1 VKQSLVVLGS
11 TGSIGRSTL
20 EVARRH
26 PERIRVVALA
36 ARGGSAERLLEQA
49 REFKPELVVVVEPVA
64 GDWLAERLPVGT
76 RLAVGRDALLEAAA
90 WPDAERVLAAMVG
103 AAGLPAVAT
112 ALDHGKTVALA
123 NKEALVVGGRLLP
136 ELAHRRGGAILPVD
150 SEHAALH
157 QALRCG
163 TPREVARLTLTAS
176 GGPFRLW
183 PRERWRDV
191 RPEDALK
198 HPTWAMGAKITV
210 DSATLMNKA
219 LEFIEAR
226 FLFEVPAERI
236 DVVVHPRSIVHSLV
250 EFVDGSVIAQLSP
263 NDMMFP
269 IQYALAHPDRWEND
283 FPRLDLSAL
292 GSLEF
297 EPVDETRFIAIR
309 LARQALAAGES
320 APAVLN
326 AANEVAVAAFLAGE
340 LAFPAITDLVEATL
354 GQHRAESVDSLER
367 ALSWDHWGRER
378 ARELLHAGMVR

>member
-367 ALSWDHWGRER
+367 ALSWDHWGREC

>member
-1 VKQSLVVLGS
+1 
-11 TGSIGRSTL
+11 
-20 EVARRH
+20 
-26 PERIRVVALA
+26 
-36 ARGGSAERLLEQA
+36 
-49 REFKPELVVVVEPVA
+49 
-64 GDWLAERLPVGT
+64 
-76 RLAVGRDALLEAAA
+76 
-90 WPDAERVLAAMVG
+90 
-103 AAGLPAVAT
+103 
-112 ALDHGKTVALA
+112 
-123 NKEALVVGGRLLP
+123 
-136 ELAHRRGGAILPVD
+136 
-150 SEHAALH
+150 
-157 QALRCG
+157 LRCG

-367 ALSWDHWGRER
+367 ALSWDHWGREC